1 MSGVAERVE
10 DGGDVIRDRIAESEG
25 VVGRNRQVLG
35 EGTRAVDADADGI
48 AAQVAAAGT
57 TVAAVTAGDVALAR
71 NAIALF
77 QALHFRAELDDR
89 SEERRVGKECGSRGA
104 RYD

>member
-48 AAQVAAAGT
+48 APQVAAAGT

-77 QALHFRAELDDR
+77 QAR
-89 SEERRVGKECGSRGA
+89 SEEHTSELLSPMYLVSCPLLEK
-104 RYD
+104 